1 MKQHFIN
8 EVRAFN
14 RFYTH
19 IIGLVND
26 HILHSEYSLPEAR
39 ILFELYYRPGLT
51 ASELIGMLDMD
62 KGYLSRILRR
72 FGEKKL
78 VGRVVSE
85 EDRRVITLAL
95 TAKGKAAFE
104 VLNRASDEQIEQ
116 AFGNLSE
123 KDSQALVEKMTEIRR
138 MITKNNILEYK

>member
-1 MKQHFIN
+1 
-8 EVRAFN
+8 
-14 RFYTH
+14 
-19 IIGLVND
+19 
-26 HILHSEYSLPEAR
+26 
-39 ILFELYYRPGLT
+39 
-51 ASELIGMLDMD
+51 MD